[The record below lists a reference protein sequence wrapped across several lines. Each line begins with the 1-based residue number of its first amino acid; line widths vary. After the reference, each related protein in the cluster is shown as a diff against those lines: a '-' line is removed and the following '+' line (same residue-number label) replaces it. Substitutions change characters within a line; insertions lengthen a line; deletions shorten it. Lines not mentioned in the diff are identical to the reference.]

1 METPK
6 LPTQWYKFTHLM
18 GKKYPLNDPFLPE
31 IHDIC
36 IMYQRYIADPITEAL
51 KDTPVI
57 LINGARQTGKST
69 LCRQLLGEGVFDGQ
83 IMTMDD
89 PTTLAAA
96 QVDPLGFLQNLSQHA
111 IIDEVQ
117 RAPQLFLSIK
127 KLVDENRKERRLIL
141 TGSADVM
148 TLPQVADSLAGRIE
162 IHHLWPLSQ
171 AEILGK
177 RSKFLHTL
185 VDGESRFDSQKAS
198 WKDIIEAIRTGG
210 YPEVLQRES
219 EGRKAKWFE
228 SYISAVLQKDI
239 RELANVEGLTQIPNI
254 LQLIGTRVGSTVNLS
269 DIARLSGVK
278 NTTLQRYMAL
288 LEHVFL
294 IMKIPAWTPNIEG
307 QFVKS
312 PKIFLNDTGLLSH
325 LRGEGIDSLLE
336 NRTTAGAFLEN
347 FMVMEIIKQL
357 GWSGLYLKPYHFSI
371 HKGAEVDLILE
382 DRKKQ
387 LYGIE
392 IKSTASVSHSDF
404 RGLRR
409 LAEIAGKRFQRGIVL
424 YAGDQVVG
432 GFGENLQAVP
442 IPAVWSE

>member
-1 METPK
+1 
-6 LPTQWYKFTHLM
+6 
-18 GKKYPLNDPFLPE
+18 
-31 IHDIC
+31 
-36 IMYQRYIADPITEAL
+36 MYQRYIAKPITEAL

-69 LCRQLLGEGVFDGQ
+69 LCRQLVGEGVFDGQ

-96 QVDPLGFLQNLSQHA
+96 QADPLGFLQDLSSHA

-171 AEILGK
+171 VEILGK
-177 RSKFLHTL
+177 RSKFLNTL
-185 VDGESRFDSQKAS
+185 VTPDGQFRAHKSN
-198 WKDIIEAIRTGG
+198 WKEIIEAIRDGG
-210 YPEVLQRES
+210 YPEALQREN

-228 SYISAVLQKDI
+228 SYIDAVLQKDI
-239 RELANVEGLTQIPNI
+239 SNLANIEGLTQIPNI
-254 LQLIGTRVGSTVNLS
+254 LHLIGTRIGSTVNLS

-294 IMKIPAWTPNIEG
+294 ILRIPAWTPNIEG
-307 QFVKS
+307 RFVKS
-312 PKIFLNDTGLLSH
+312 PKIFINDTGLLCH
-325 LRGEGIDSLLE
+325 LRGEGVDSLTE

-347 FMVMEIIKQL
+347 FIIMEIVKQL
-357 GWSGLYLKPYHFSI
+357 SWSGLFLKPYHFSV
-371 HKGAEVDLILE
+371 HSGAEVDLILE

-392 IKSTASVSHSDF
+392 IKSTASVSQSDF
-404 RGLRR
+404 KGLKR
-409 LAEIAGKRFQRGIVL
+409 LAEIAGKKFQRGIVL
-424 YAGDQVVG
+424 YGGDQVVG
-432 GFGENLQAVP
+432 GFGKNLQAVP
-442 IPAVWSE
+442 IPAVWAE

>member
-1 METPK
+1 
-6 LPTQWYKFTHLM
+6 
-18 GKKYPLNDPFLPE
+18 
-31 IHDIC
+31 
-36 IMYQRYIADPITEAL
+36 MYQRYIATPIKEAL

-69 LCRQLLGEGVFDGQ
+69 LCRQLVEAGNFDGQ

-89 PTTLAAA
+89 PTTLTAA
-96 QVDPLGFLQNLSQHA
+96 QADPLGFLQDLSPHA

-117 RAPQLFLSIK
+117 RVPELFLSIK
-127 KLVDENRKERRLIL
+127 KLVDESRKERRLIL

-171 AEILGK
+171 TEIQGK
-177 RSKFLHTL
+177 RSKFLNTL
-185 VDGESRFDSQKAS
+185 IAPEGRFPSHKHN
-198 WKDIIEAIRTGG
+198 WRNIIETIRVGG
-210 YPEVLQRES
+210 YPEALQRET

-228 SYISAVLQKDI
+228 SYIDAVLQKDI
-239 RELANVEGLTQIPNI
+239 RNLANIEGLTQIPNI

-294 IMKIPAWTPNIEG
+294 ILKIPAWTPNIEG

-325 LRGEGIDSLLE
+325 LRGESVDSLME
-336 NRTTAGAFLEN
+336 NRTAAGAFLEN
-347 FMVMEIIKQL
+347 FIVMEIIKQL
-357 GWSGLYLKPYHFSI
+357 SWSDVFLKPYHFSV
-371 HKGAEVDLILE
+371 HSGAEVDLILE
-382 DRKKQ
+382 DRKKH

-392 IKSTASVSHSDF
+392 IKSTASVGQNDF
-404 RGLRR
+404 KGLKR
-409 LAEIAGKRFQRGIVL
+409 LAEVAGKKFQRGIVL
-424 YAGDQVVG
+424 YTGEHVVG

-442 IPAVWSE
+442 LSSVWSE

>member
-1 METPK
+1 
-6 LPTQWYKFTHLM
+6 
-18 GKKYPLNDPFLPE
+18 
-31 IHDIC
+31 
-36 IMYQRYIADPITEAL
+36 MYQRYIANPIREAL

-69 LCRQLLGEGVFDGQ
+69 LCRQLVADGNFDGQ

-89 PTTLAAA
+89 PTTLTAVQA
-96 QVDPLGFLQNLSQHA
+96 DPLGFLQDLSPHA

-117 RAPQLFLSIK
+117 RAPELFLSIK
-127 KLVDENRKERRLIL
+127 KLVDENRQGRRLIL

-148 TLPQVADSLAGRIE
+148 TLPKLADSLAGRIE
-162 IHHLWPLSQ
+162 IHNLWPLSQ

-177 RSKFLHTL
+177 RSKFLNYL
-185 VDGESRFDSQKAS
+185 IAPDGRFQSHKS
-198 WKDIIEAIRTGG
+198 NWKDIIEAIQAGG
-210 YPEVLQRES
+210 YPEALQRAS

-239 RELANVEGLTQIPNI
+239 RNLANIEGLTEIPNI

-294 IMKIPAWTPNIEG
+294 ILKIPAWTPNIEG

-312 PKIFLNDTGLLSH
+312 PKIFLNDTGLLCH
-325 LRGEGIDSLLE
+325 LRGENVDSLAE
-336 NRTTAGAFLEN
+336 NRTTTGAFLEN
-347 FMVMEIIKQL
+347 FIVMEIIKQL
-357 GWSGLYLKPYHFSI
+357 SWSGLFLKPYHFSV
-371 HKGAEVDLILE
+371 HSGAEVVLILE

-392 IKSTASVSHSDF
+392 IKSTASLGQNDF
-404 RGLRR
+404 KGLKR
-409 LAEIAGKRFQRGIVL
+409 LVEIAGKKFQRGIVL
-424 YAGDQVVG
+424 YMGEHMVG

-442 IPAVWSE
+442 LSAVWSE

>member
-1 METPK
+1 
-6 LPTQWYKFTHLM
+6 
-18 GKKYPLNDPFLPE
+18 
-31 IHDIC
+31 
-36 IMYQRYIADPITEAL
+36 MYQRYIANPIKEAL

-57 LINGARQTGKST
+57 LINGARQAGKST
-69 LCRQLLGEGVFDGQ
+69 LCRQLVEEGVFDGQ

-96 QVDPLGFLQNLSQHA
+96 QADPLGFLQDLNQHA
-111 IIDEVQ
+111 VIDEVQ
-117 RAPQLFLSIK
+117 RAPQLFLSMK

-171 AEILGK
+171 AEILGR
-177 RSKFLHTL
+177 RSNFLHNL
-185 VDGESRFDSQKAS
+185 VDPEPWFKSHKCS
-198 WKDIIEAIRTGG
+198 WRGIIEAIQAGG
-210 YPEVLQRES
+210 YPEALQRES

-228 SYISAVLQKDI
+228 SYIGAVLQKDI
-239 RELANVEGLTQIPNI
+239 RNLANIEGLTQVPNI
-254 LQLIGTRVGSTVNLS
+254 LQLIGTRIGSTVNLS

-294 IMKIPAWTPNIEG
+294 IFKIPAWTPNVEG

-312 PKIFLNDTGLLSH
+312 PKIFLNDTGLLCH
-325 LRGEGIDSLLE
+325 LRGESVDSLLE
-336 NRTTAGAFLEN
+336 NRTTTGAFLEN
-347 FMVMEIIKQL
+347 FIVMEIVKQL
-357 GWSGLYLKPYHFSI
+357 GWSGLFLKPYHFSI
-371 HKGAEVDLILE
+371 HSGAEVDLILE

-392 IKSTASVSHSDF
+392 IKSTASVSQSDF
-404 RGLRR
+404 RGLRK

-424 YAGDQVVG
+424 YAGDQIVG

-442 IPAVWSE
+442 IPAVWL

>member
-1 METPK
+1 
-6 LPTQWYKFTHLM
+6 
-18 GKKYPLNDPFLPE
+18 
-31 IHDIC
+31 
-36 IMYQRYIADPITEAL
+36 MYQRYIIKQIIEGL

-69 LCRQLLGEGVFDGQ
+69 LCRQLVEAGSFDGQ

-89 PTTLAAA
+89 PTTMAAA
-96 QVDPLGFLQNLSQHA
+96 QADPLGFLQDLSPHV

-117 RAPQLFLSIK
+117 RAPELFLSIK
-127 KLVDENRKERRLIL
+127 KLVDDNRKGRRLIL

-162 IHHLWPLSQ
+162 IHDLWPLSQ
-171 AEILGK
+171 AEIRGK
-177 RSKFLHTL
+177 KSNFLDTL
-185 VDGESRFDSQKAS
+185 ISADGRFQSHKNN
-198 WKDIIEAIRTGG
+198 WKDMIEAIRAGG
-210 YPEVLQRES
+210 YPEALQRET

-228 SYISAVLQKDI
+228 SYIDTVLQKDI
-239 RELANVEGLTQIPNI
+239 KDLANIEGLTQLPNI
-254 LQLIGTRVGSTVNLS
+254 LQLIATRVGSTINLS

-294 IMKIPAWTPNIEG
+294 ILKIPAWTPNIEG

-312 PKIFLNDTGLLSH
+312 PKIVLNDTGLLCH
-325 LRGEGIDSLLE
+325 LRGESVDSLMG

-347 FMVMEIIKQL
+347 FIVMEIIKL
-357 GWSGLYLKPYHFSI
+357 LSWSNLFLKAYHFSI
-371 HKGAEVDLILE
+371 HRGAEVDLVLE

-392 IKSTASVSHSDF
+392 IKSTASVDQNDF
-404 RGLRR
+404 KGLKR
-409 LAEIAGKRFQRGIVL
+409 LADVAGKKFQRGIVL
-424 YAGDQVVG
+424 YGGEHMVG

-442 IPAVWSE
+442 LSAVWS

>member
-1 METPK
+1 
-6 LPTQWYKFTHLM
+6 
-18 GKKYPLNDPFLPE
+18 
-31 IHDIC
+31 
-36 IMYQRYIADPITEAL
+36 MYQRYIATPIAEAL

-69 LCRQLLGEGVFDGQ
+69 LCRQLVGGGFDGQ

-96 QVDPLGFLQNLSQHA
+96 LADPLGFLQELSRHA

-117 RAPQLFLSIK
+117 RAPKLFLSIK
-127 KLVDENRKERRLIL
+127 KVVDENRKERRLIL

-171 AEILGK
+171 SEILGK
-177 RSKFLHTL
+177 RSKFLNTL
-185 VDGESRFDSQKAS
+185 VTPGGRFHAHKND
-198 WKDIIEAIRTGG
+198 WKDLIEAIRGGG
-210 YPEVLQRES
+210 YPEALQRES

-228 SYISAVLQKDI
+228 SYIDAVLQKDI
-239 RELANVEGLTQIPNI
+239 SNLANIEGLIQIPNI
-254 LQLIGTRVGSTVNLS
+254 LHLIGTRIGSTVNLS

-294 IMKIPAWTPNIEG
+294 ILRIPAWTPNIEG
-307 QFVKS
+307 RFVKS
-312 PKIFLNDTGLLSH
+312 PKIFLNDTGLLCH
-325 LRGEGIDSLLE
+325 LRGESVDSLIE
-336 NRTTAGAFLEN
+336 NRTTSGAFLEN
-347 FMVMEIIKQL
+347 FIVMEIVKL
-357 GWSGLYLKPYHFSI
+357 LSWSGLFLKPHHFSV
-371 HKGAEVDLILE
+371 HSGAEVDLVLE

-392 IKSTASVSHSDF
+392 IKSTASVSQNDF
-404 RGLRR
+404 NGLKR
-409 LAEIAGKRFQRGIVL
+409 LAEIAGKKFQRGIVL
-424 YAGDQVVG
+424 YRGDQVVG

-442 IPAVWSE
+442 IPAVWAE